1 MAVGAPGADALLV
14 AIGAVPGAWLR
25 FRVVDHLEPVLPSR
39 HWGTF
44 GVNLIACF
52 ALGLMVGLEQS
63 CGEGSRRVL
72 LLIGTGFLGAYT
84 TFSGWMLETRS
95 LRQDRRVRAAAA
107 NIAVSVVLG
116 LLAAW
121 AGLQLGLVLTSP

>member
-1 MAVGAPGADALLV
+1 MSAALWAGVAVFGGLGAVARLLMEHGVRRQLTMAFPVGTITVNVTGAFLLGV
-14 AIGAVPGAWLR
+14 VHGTGLSHIGA
-25 FRVVDHLEPVLPSR
+25 
-39 HWGTF
+39 T
-44 GVNLIACF
+44 
-52 ALGLMVGLEQS
+52 
-63 CGEGSRRVL
+63 
-72 LLIGTGFLGAYT
+72 LIGTGFLGAYT

-121 AGLQLGLVLTSP
+121 AGLQLGLVLT

>member
-1 MAVGAPGADALLV
+1 MSAALWAGVALFGGLGAVARLLMEHGVRRQLTMAFPVGTITVNVTGAFLLGV
-14 AIGAVPGAWLR
+14 VHGTGLSHIGA
-25 FRVVDHLEPVLPSR
+25 
-39 HWGTF
+39 T
-44 GVNLIACF
+44 
-52 ALGLMVGLEQS
+52 
-63 CGEGSRRVL
+63 
-72 LLIGTGFLGAYT
+72 LIGTGFLGAYT

-121 AGLQLGLVLTSP
+121 AGLQLGLLLTSH

>member
-1 MAVGAPGADALLV
+1 MSAALWAGVAVFGGLGAVARLLMEHGVRRQLTMAFPVGTITVNVTGAFLLGV
-14 AIGAVPGAWLR
+14 VHGTGLSHIGA
-25 FRVVDHLEPVLPSR
+25 
-39 HWGTF
+39 T
-44 GVNLIACF
+44 
-52 ALGLMVGLEQS
+52 
-63 CGEGSRRVL
+63 
-72 LLIGTGFLGAYT
+72 LIGTGFLGAYT

-121 AGLQLGLVLTSP
+121 AGLQLGLLLTSP